1 MNGSISRG
9 LAPVYQVALIC
20 KSVIWHRLCHV
31 SSALNHIFVQMIPR
45 NLRNGKSL
53 ILKLGLQGARFGHK
67 GLEGVES
74 PVYKEES

>member
-1 MNGSISRG
+1 
-9 LAPVYQVALIC
+9 
-20 KSVIWHRLCHV
+20 
-31 SSALNHIFVQMIPR
+31 MIPR